1 MSAAQP
7 HRARADDTPAF
18 DSTMYYTIRNVADLN
33 FGLSSGE
40 NMQPQG
46 LVDTEAAGSLSSEN
60 WQLFYQS
67 GRYFIRNRDYGAG
80 WQLGLTPGNSSQPQ
94 LYPVTTGERN
104 LQWTVT
110 KVDLGW
116 QLANGLLGAGPVM
129 VLNPSGA
136 LPLMQLGGSNG
147 VWNITKNPT

>member
-1 MSAAQP
+1 
-7 HRARADDTPAF
+7 
-18 DSTMYYTIRNVADLN
+18 MYYTIRNVADLN

-46 LVDTEAAGSLSSEN
+46 LVDTQAAGSLSSEN
-60 WQLFYQS
+60 WQFFYQS

-94 LYPVTTGERN
+94 LYPVTTGEKN

-116 QLANGLLGAGPVM
+116 QLANGLLGAGPIM
-129 VLNPSGA
+129 VLNPTGA

-147 VWNITKNPT
+147 VWNITRNPR